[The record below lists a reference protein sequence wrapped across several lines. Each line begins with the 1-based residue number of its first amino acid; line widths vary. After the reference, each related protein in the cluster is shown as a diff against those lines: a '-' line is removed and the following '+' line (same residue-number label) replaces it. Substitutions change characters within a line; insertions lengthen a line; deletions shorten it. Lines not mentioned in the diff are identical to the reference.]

1 MSRKISWMIP
11 EVRDTDLGHVREK
24 QVAWEQNAFDLSSR
38 VKVFFSLQNPV
49 MTTRGR
55 SEMKIIAVIVHDD
68 HNFRRTS
75 LLMVSPS
82 PR

>member
-1 MSRKISWMIP
+1 MIP
-11 EVRDTDLGHVREK
+11 EVRDTDLGHVRAK

-49 MTTRGR
+49 ISARGR
-55 SEMKIIAVIVHDD
+55 SEVMIIAVIVHDA